1 MTMVKKPK
9 NTDTTKEMDL
19 EDDDLDYE
27 DMYYDDDCGASFDI
41 EYTTQD

>member
-9 NTDTTKEMDL
+9 NTDTTEKL

-27 DMYYDDDCGASFDI
+27 DMYYDDDYGASFEI